1 MSNHTVEQ
9 LMSTNCVTATL
20 LDNVY
25 ELAVKMKQHDIGFIP
40 IVNGNKLVGVV
51 TDRDLVVRGYA
62 EKNPGSEAV
71 ETVMTLSPITIEPPS
86 SADDAAALM
95 AEHQIRRLPVV
106 QEGMLVG
113 VIAIGDLA
121 VRDIYANE
129 AEAAL
134 SAISEHSHSGH
145 LH

>member
-20 LDNVY
+20 LDNVF

-40 IVNGNKLVGVV
+40 IVNGNKLIGVV

-71 ETVMTLSPITIEPPS
+71 ETVMTPSPITIEPSS

-134 SAISEHSHSGH
+134 SAISEHNHSGH